1 MNKKRLDLR
10 VVLAG
15 LLKWLAGQD
24 TMTEELRIEE
34 TLETAEEITAR
45 QGIYGAIRQKLIAL
59 GIPAHE
65 IAFIH
70 DFDTPVKKSAL
81 FREVNA
87 GRVRILIG
95 STEKMGTGMN
105 VQERLCALHHLDPP
119 WRPSDIE
126 QREGRILRQGNIFPE
141 VHIFQYV
148 SESSF
153 DGYMWQGLES
163 KARFISQIMAGQV
176 TARTA
181 EDVDQLVMTAAQIK
195 ALASGNPQVM
205 QKVGL
210 EIELTKLERLYAAW
224 VNSRHRMRQ
233 DVVML
238 PQDLRD
244 LEREI
249 TAHTAALSVREACR
263 PTEGTETETKFQMS
277 LKLRPDL
284 TETVTLSKR
293 EQAGAHLRQ
302 LAYLA
307 SREALSSGSIIK
319 EVGSY
324 RGFTIYVQLAA
335 TFDSLKGAA
344 RSLFAE
350 PQICL
355 KLAATNPGYYSNLT
369 ESDAGIVQSIDAQL
383 RNIEKR
389 LENAERAHGQLS
401 RRLAGAQEELAK
413 GWEHA
418 EKYQEMKER
427 LDALNRTLTGTGEEI
442 ENSPE
447 FSELVGEALLP
458 APAPLS
464 TTTQIAALEAA
475 APTNESSTFATLA
488 PPVETDQLIVAE
500 AAESVHVAAAE
511 TADVSTLVQ
520 VIQSAH
526 AVPETLV
533 SGESVMINE
542 ITEIT
547 ESGTTGDPVQQAQA
561 ATHWETLLSM
571 RTQAASRRT
580 KRQHRP
586 AATLVPEPQVA
597 QLDFGWS

>member
-1 MNKKRLDLR
+1 
-10 VVLAG
+10 
-15 LLKWLAGQD
+15 
-24 TMTEELRIEE
+24 MTEELRTEE
-34 TLETAEEITAR
+34 MLETAEEITAR
-45 QGIYGAIRQKLIAL
+45 QGIYGAIKQKLVAL

-70 DFDTPVKKSAL
+70 DFDTPAKKSAL
-81 FREVNA
+81 FREVNT

-105 VQERLCALHHLDPP
+105 AQERLCALHHLDPP

-126 QREGRILRQGNIFPE
+126 QREGRILRQGNIFSE

-195 ALASGNPQVM
+195 ALASGNPLVM

-224 VNSRHRMRQ
+224 VNSRHRLRH
-233 DVVML
+233 DVAML
-238 PQDLRD
+238 PQDLHD

-249 TAHTAALSVREACR
+249 AAHTTALSVREANR
-263 PTEGTETETKFQMS
+263 PPEGGEVEAKFQMG
-277 LKLRPDL
+277 LRVKPDSDQ
-284 TETVTLSKR
+284 TVTLSKR

-307 SREALSSGSIIK
+307 SREALSSGSITK
-319 EVGSY
+319 EVGGY

-335 TFDSLKGAA
+335 TFDSLKGAT

-355 KLAATNPGYYSNLT
+355 KIAATDPGYYSNLT

-401 RRLAGAQEELAK
+401 RRLAGAQEELGK

-427 LDALNRTLTGTGEEI
+427 LDALNRTLTGAGEEI

-447 FSELVGEALLP
+447 FSALADEALLP
-458 APAPLS
+458 APALSS
-464 TTTQIAALEAA
+464 TTTQIVALEAA
-475 APTNESSTFATLA
+475 APTDKLVPLATLA
-488 PPVETDQLIVAE
+488 SLDEADQLAVPEAIELLQVSTAETALAE
-500 AAESVHVAAAE
+500 AAQ
-511 TADVSTLVQ
+511 STN
-520 VIQSAH
+520 
-526 AVPETLV
+526 AVPET
-533 SGESVMINE
+533 SACGESVMTAE
-542 ITEIT
+542 ITDIT
-547 ESGTTGDPVQQAQA
+547 EAHTTGEPAQSIRAAADWDTLLSIRAQAQA
-561 ATHWETLLSM
+561 
-571 RTQAASRRT
+571 RRT
-580 KRQHRP
+580 KRQRRP
-586 AATLVPEPQVA
+586 AATLLPESQVA
-597 QLDFGWS
+597 QLDFDWS

>member
-1 MNKKRLDLR
+1 
-10 VVLAG
+10 
-15 LLKWLAGQD
+15 
-24 TMTEELRIEE
+24 MTEELRTEE

-45 QGIYGAIRQKLIAL
+45 QGIYGAIKQKLVAL

-70 DFDTPVKKSAL
+70 DFDTPAKKSAL

-176 TARTA
+176 TTRTA

-195 ALASGNPQVM
+195 ALASGNPLVM

-224 VNSRHRMRQ
+224 VNSRHRLRH
-233 DVVML
+233 DTVML
-238 PQDLRD
+238 PQDLSD

-249 TAHTAALSVREACR
+249 MAHTAALSVREANR
-263 PTEGTETETKFQMS
+263 PPEGGEVEAKFQMR
-277 LKLRPDL
+277 LRVKPDSDQ
-284 TETVTLSKR
+284 TVTFSKR

-307 SREALSSGSIIK
+307 SREALSSGSITK

-335 TFDSLKGAA
+335 TFDSLKGAT

-355 KLAATNPGYYSNLT
+355 KLAATDPGYYSNLT
-369 ESDAGIVQSIDAQL
+369 ESDAGIVQSMDAQL

-401 RRLAGAQEELAK
+401 RRLAGAQEELGK
-413 GWEHA
+413 GWEHV

-427 LDALNRTLTGTGEEI
+427 LDALNRTLTGAGEEI

-447 FSELVGEALLP
+447 FSELVDEAHLPVP
-458 APAPLS
+458 APSS
-464 TTTQIAALEAA
+464 TTTQIVTIEVA
-475 APTNESSTFATLA
+475 APANKPVIVPPATLA
-488 PPVETDQLIVAE
+488 EANQLVEAGETEPVQVFAVEAASASAE
-500 AAESVHVAAAE
+500 AAQSTNVVAE
-511 TADVSTLVQ
+511 TLASD
-520 VIQSAH
+520 
-526 AVPETLV
+526 
-533 SGESVMINE
+533 ESVMTAEISD
-542 ITEIT
+542 ITEPR
-547 ESGTTGDPVQQAQA
+547 TTGDPAQPA
-561 ATHWETLLSM
+561 RATAGWDVLLSM
-571 RTQAASRRT
+571 RTQAAARRT
-580 KRQHRP
+580 KRPRRP
-586 AATLVPEPQVA
+586 ATTPVPEPQVA
-597 QLDFGWS
+597 QLDFGWH